1 MALYLYNMPIN
12 TAPWKSNTLL
22 CQIALTMP
30 NPQVYT
36 EKMKDIKPGDLLLL
50 VDIQNDFF
58 PGGALAVPGGD
69 QIIPAINEMV
79 KTAVAHDIPIVV
91 TRDWHPANHQSFKD
105 YGGPYPVHCVQNT
118 YGAEFHPDIKLPP
131 NIIIISKDALEDV
144 TDSCINFTDDDG
156 ILYPELLKNLEVKR
170 VWAGGLCMDICV
182 KISIL
187 DTAKLGYKVILIKDA
202 THSLDP
208 NAEQDVI
215 DELNAAGVE
224 VW

>member
-1 MALYLYNMPIN
+1 
-12 TAPWKSNTLL
+12 
-22 CQIALTMP
+22 
-30 NPQVYT
+30 
-36 EKMKDIKPGDLLLL
+36 MKDVKPGDLLLL

-79 KTAVAHDIPIVV
+79 KTAITHDIPIVV

-105 YGGPYPVHCVQNT
+105 YGGPYPTHCVQNT
-118 YGAEFHPDIKLPP
+118 VGAEFHPSIKLPP

-144 TDSCINFTDDDG
+144 TDSCINFTDEDG
-156 ILYPELLKNLEVKR
+156 ILYPELLKNLGIKR

-187 DTAKLGYKVILIKDA
+187 DTAKLGYEVILIKKA

-208 NAEQDVI
+208 DAEKSVVE
-215 DELNAAGVE
+215 ELNTAGIV
-224 VW
+224 VL